1 MSRLGL
7 SAAFFTL
14 LIIAGASRAD
24 PLQFVPDSVQIVA
37 KIDNPRKLAEA
48 VTGLDAAKEAQQLA
62 PIKAVL
68 DSTTARRFF
77 QMLGHLEREL
87 GAKWPELL
95 DQLAGGGIAA
105 GGHFGDGKPAI
116 FVMQGTDEKQSA

>member
-1 MSRLGL
+1 MFRLAL
-7 SAAFFTL
+7 SAVAVLFL
-14 LIIAGASRAD
+14 ASASSAD

-37 KIDNPRKLAEA
+37 KVDNPRKFVEA
-48 VTGLDAAKEAQQLA
+48 FTTLDAAKEARELA
-62 PIKAVL
+62 PIKAVF
-68 DSTTARRFF
+68 DSTVARRFF

-95 DQLAGGGIAA
+95 DQVAGNGLAA

-116 FVMQGTDEKQSA
+116 LAIEGK